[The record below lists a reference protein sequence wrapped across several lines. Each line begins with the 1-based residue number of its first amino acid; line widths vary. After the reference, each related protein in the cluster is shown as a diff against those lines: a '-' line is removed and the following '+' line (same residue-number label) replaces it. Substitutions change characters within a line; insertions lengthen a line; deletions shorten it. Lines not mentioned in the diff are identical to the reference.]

1 MGDFHETR
9 NDVDPTWSTV
19 YAQTHSHLCF
29 SSFRSLCPPLLQ
41 TSPALTRF
49 KNLRYLRPSGCVKPC
64 MLNDLRALTL
74 RHNVI
79 LSTNS
84 KSRQS
89 GTMSPVN
96 CSRMRTTKTPLPGQ
110 DYQRPVNVGKTPDF
124 MSRLLLFIL
133 GYHRG
138 IPWRDRSK
146 KAPNTWSLCN
156 EAAMQRAKSTHAWEN
171 KLKQFP
177 WNLNPA

>member
-1 MGDFHETR
+1 MGNFHETR
-9 NDVDPTWSTV
+9 NDLKHSLCPDPFTFI
-19 YAQTHSHLCF
+19 CF

-41 TSPALTRF
+41 TSPALTKF
-49 KNLRYLRPSGCVKPC
+49 KNLFGLRCLSETLLAEWPPCPDPAAQCHSVNKQQVPSVRNNEP
-64 MLNDLRALTL
+64 
-74 RHNVI
+74 
-79 LSTNS
+79 S
-84 KSRQS
+84 KLLPHAHA
-89 GTMSPVN
+89 TE
-96 CSRMRTTKTPLPGQ
+96 TPLPGW

-124 MSRLLLFIL
+124 MSRLLLFIPD
-133 GYHRG
+133 YHRG

-156 EAAMQRAKSTHAWEN
+156 EAAMQRAKTTHAWEN